1 MSLAVLSSETAVKPG
16 VSRADRKAD
25 TSDDT
30 GGKFNTLLK
39 DDAESTAP
47 KAKGEATAEKG
58 EAADSRSVWT
68 RYHQLMNKTAT
79 GLGNEAT
86 GLGEKEEAEAQAE
99 GRTAA
104 EGEETPA
111 DTDVA
116 APTLHD
122 KVPEIAIQS
131 AAVVPTAKAQTAQ
144 AERGEEAEAQ
154 TAIRIAAKA
163 EADTDGDIA
172 QPARQTAQ
180 VATGA
185 AIATETRQQP
195 VANQRAESSQQSQNA
210 QQASAATGAVSQ
222 SAEANGGADAGE
234 RDGDRRNG
242 GREQGAPQPAQAQNG
257 NRISGVTVLSQH
269 TAPAPVQGLTQTATA
284 LTEQLAQGLSSATR
298 AEAAVGASLQSNAAA
313 KPGMVTTLNIQLQ
326 PIELGTVTAR
336 ISGSEGQLS
345 IEITVENAEAR
356 QRLTTDSDSI
366 VSALRGM
373 GIEVDRVTVQQSQAN
388 SGTQQNSGGREDQF
402 AQSEQGRGEG
412 QSENSGRGNQQQGGA
427 SARGQGNEASD
438 PAGGGLYI

>member
-1 MSLAVLSSETAVKPG
+1 MVSSETTVKPG
-16 VSRADRKAD
+16 VGRADRKAS
-25 TSDDT
+25 TSDET
-30 GGKFNTLLK
+30 GGKFNSLLK
-39 DDAESTAP
+39 GEAEDALQ
-47 KAKGEATAEKG
+47 KAKGEAVAEEGK
-58 EAADSRSVWT
+58 AADSRSVWT

-79 GLGNEAT
+79 GLGEEAV
-86 GLGEKEEAEAQAE
+86 GLSKKEEAEAQPE
-99 GRTAA
+99 GETAA

-111 DTDVA
+111 DIDVA

-122 KVPEIAIQS
+122 KVPEVAIQS
-131 AAVVPTAKAQTAQ
+131 AAVVPTAKAQPGQ

-154 TAIRIAAKA
+154 TATRIASQA
-163 EADTDGDIA
+163 EADADGDIA
-172 QPARQTAQ
+172 QPARQPAQAVAGLAVAAEARQQTGTAQ
-180 VATGA
+180 RG
-185 AIATETRQQP
+185 
-195 VANQRAESSQQSQNA
+195 ESSQQNQNA
-210 QQASAATGAVSQ
+210 QQASAATGAVGQ
-222 SAEANGGADAGE
+222 SEEADSGSDAGE
-234 RDGDRRNG
+234 HDGERRNG
-242 GREQGAPQPAQAQNG
+242 GREQAAPQPAQAQNG

-269 TAPAPVQGLTQTATA
+269 TALAPNQGLTLTATA
-284 LTEQLAQGLSSATR
+284 LTEQLAQGLSAATR
-298 AEAAVGASLQSNAAA
+298 AEAAAGASLQSNAAA

-373 GIEVDRVTVQQSQAN
+373 GIEVDRVTVQQSQAS
-388 SGTQQNSGGREDQF
+388 SGTQNNAGRENQF
-402 AQSEQGRGEG
+402 AQSEQERSEG

-427 SARGQGNEASD
+427 SARGQGNEASN

>member
-1 MSLAVLSSETAVKPG
+1 MSLSVVSSETTVKPG
-16 VSRADRKAD
+16 VGRADRKAS
-25 TSDDT
+25 TSDET
-30 GGKFNTLLK
+30 GGKFNSLLK
-39 DDAESTAP
+39 GEAEDALQ
-47 KAKGEATAEKG
+47 KAKGEAVAEEGK
-58 EAADSRSVWT
+58 AADSRSVWT

-79 GLGNEAT
+79 GLGEEAV
-86 GLGEKEEAEAQAE
+86 GLSKKEEAEAQPE
-99 GRTAA
+99 GETAA

-111 DTDVA
+111 DIDVA

-122 KVPEIAIQS
+122 KAPEVAIQS
-131 AAVVPTAKAQTAQ
+131 AAVVPTAKAQTVQ

-163 EADTDGDIA
+163 EADADGDIA
-172 QPARQTAQ
+172 QTARQTAQ
-180 VATGA
+180 GATGA

-222 SAEANGGADAGE
+222 SAEGDSGADAGE
-234 RDGDRRNG
+234 RDSDRRNG
-242 GREQGAPQPAQAQNG
+242 GREQGAPQPAQAQNA
-257 NRISGVTVLSQH
+257 NRISGVTVLSQQ

-298 AEAAVGASLQSNAAA
+298 ADAPVGASLQSNAAA

-373 GIEVDRVTVQQSQAN
+373 GIEIDRVTVQQSQAN

-402 AQSEQGRGEG
+402 AQPEQGRGES

-438 PAGGGLYI
+438 SAGGGLYI

>member
-1 MSLAVLSSETAVKPG
+1 MSLSVLSSETAVKPG
-16 VSRADRKAD
+16 VGRADRKAD
-25 TSDDT
+25 TSDET
-30 GGKFNTLLK
+30 GGKFNSLLK
-39 DDAESTAP
+39 GEAEDALP
-47 KAKGEATAEKG
+47 KAKGEAVAEEGK
-58 EAADSRSVWT
+58 AADSRSVWT

-79 GLGNEAT
+79 GLGEEAV
-86 GLGEKEEAEAQAE
+86 GLSKKEEAEAQPE
-99 GRTAA
+99 GETAA

-111 DTDVA
+111 DIDVA

-122 KVPEIAIQS
+122 KVSEVAIQS
-131 AAVVPTAKAQTAQ
+131 AAVVPTAKAQTVQ

-163 EADTDGDIA
+163 EADADGDIA
-172 QPARQTAQ
+172 QTARQTAQ

-210 QQASAATGAVSQ
+210 QQASAATGAISQ
-222 SAEANGGADAGE
+222 SAEADGGTDAGE

-242 GREQGAPQPAQAQNG
+242 GREQGAPQPAQAQNA
-257 NRISGVTVLSQH
+257 NRISGVTVLSQQ

-298 AEAAVGASLQSNAAA
+298 AEAAMGASLQSNAAS

-412 QSENSGRGNQQQGGA
+412 QSESSGRGNQQQGGA